1 MAPRRRCRPA
11 RGLDCVCITARGGQ
25 EALASLLGRGRRPR
39 PAARLR
45 TRRPARLTQARLT
58 QARLTQA
65 RLTQARLTQAR
76 LTLVRRVGFIGRPLG
91 GVGVW
96 LQAHRP
102 RLERGPRA
110 CLSGKREGLDAGPGP
125 AAYGHPDGV
134 GDGGGA
140 AEGDGDGGGE
150 VVEWGHMGH
159 AAGAGW
165 GPGGQGAPPSRD
177 PASSHSAAAAA
188 AEAAAA
194 GEDGAGEGPCEGE
207 IMVCGLQVRI
217 KNPLSHDGIERI
229 LSRGYYRGYSIQDT
243 PAVGGVQ
250 MRFQRG
256 GRM

>member
-1 MAPRRRCRPA
+1 MCLQH
-11 RGLDCVCITARGGQ
+11 GEG
-25 EALASLLGRGRRPR
+25 RPR
-39 PAARLR
+39 GPCLAAGPRPSAARLR
-45 TRRPARLTQARLT
+45 TRRP
-58 QARLTQA
+58 A

-96 LQAHRP
+96 LQARRP
-102 RLERGPRA
+102 RLDRGPRA
-110 CLSGKREGLDAGPGP
+110 CMAGKREGLDAGPGP

-188 AEAAAA
+188 AAEAAGA

>member
-1 MAPRRRCRPA
+1 MA
-11 RGLDCVCITARGGQ
+11 
-25 EALASLLGRGRRPR
+25 
-39 PAARLR
+39 
-45 TRRPARLTQARLT
+45 
-58 QARLTQA
+58 
-65 RLTQARLTQAR
+65 
-76 LTLVRRVGFIGRPLG
+76 
-91 GVGVW
+91 
-96 LQAHRP
+96 
-102 RLERGPRA
+102 
-110 CLSGKREGLDAGPGP
+110 GKREGLDAGPGP

-188 AEAAAA
+188 AEAAGA

-217 KNPLSHDGIERI
+217 KTLCRTTVSK
-229 LSRGYYRGYSIQDT
+229 GYEKIKGT
-243 PAVGGVQ
+243 PAWGAC
-250 MRFQRG
+250 RCDCSEEAACDIR
-256 GRM
+256 R